1 MENARS
7 LNLRLGHKLVSIQ
20 LEDSAA
26 ARDLRALLPLTL
38 VFNDLLGREKFAHL
52 PEALSSEDAR
62 ITRYGRGDIVFWPP
76 GPDISIYYGPNDR
89 FISAGVFRLGRVVS
103 GLDDLARVGPLHALI
118 EATD

>member
-1 MENARS
+1 
-7 LNLRLGHKLVSIQ
+7 
-20 LEDSAA
+20 
-26 ARDLRALLPLTL
+26 
-38 VFNDLLGREKFAHL
+38 
-52 PEALSSEDAR
+52 
-62 ITRYGRGDIVFWPP
+62 VFWPP